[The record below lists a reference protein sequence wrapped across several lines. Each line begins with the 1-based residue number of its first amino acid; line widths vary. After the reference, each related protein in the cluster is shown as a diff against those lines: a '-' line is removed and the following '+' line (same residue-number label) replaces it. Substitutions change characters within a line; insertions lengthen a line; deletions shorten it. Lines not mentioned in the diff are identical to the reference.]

1 MFVQSVLS
9 LSIKC
14 TFVPRFPCVGTVY
27 PCQYTPIDSYVGN
40 MVFDAA
46 I

>member
-1 MFVQSVLS
+1 MFVQSVL
-9 LSIKC
+9 
-14 TFVPRFPCVGTVY
+14 TVY

-40 MVFDAA
+40 MVFDTA